1 MKRIFIFALSILILA
16 QAHAFSQ
23 AEAQSSADIITVSV
37 STVSPTYQTGDIVE
51 IYGSVSVSSD
61 PLKAFDVALIVKAP
75 NGNLIQVAQITPG
88 ADGYYSK
95 SIQSSESWKEGTY
108 TVTAN
113 YDIKS
118 ASTSFSFNAVGAA
131 AIDEVVEAAEEVAE
145 AAEAVAG
152 EVAEAAEAVAGEVV
166 EAAEEVAEVIG
177 VAAGGLVCG
186 SGTHEADGFCIPD
199 GSDSFGLT
207 YDSASVNGLILTA
220 AIAFGIAVAIIITL
234 RLIGKAGGSR

>member
-1 MKRIFIFALSILILA
+1 MKKVAIAALSILILA
-16 QAHAFSQ
+16 QAYAFSQ
-23 AEAQSSADIITVSV
+23 AEAQSSADIVTVSV
-37 STVSPTYQTGDIVE
+37 STVSPTYQTGDMVE

-61 PLKAFDVALIVKAP
+61 PLRAFDVALIVKAP
-75 NGNLIQVAQITPG
+75 NGNLIQVAQVTPG

-95 SIQSSESWKEGTY
+95 SIQSSESFKEGTY

-113 YDIKS
+113 YDTKS
-118 ASTSFSFNAVGAA
+118 ASTSFSFSTVKAA

-166 EAAEEVAEVIG
+166 EAA
-177 VAAGGLVCG
+177 GGLACG

-199 GSDSFGLT
+199 GSDSFGLE
-207 YDSASVNGLILTA
+207 YDSASTNGLILTA
-220 AIAFGIAVAIIITL
+220 AMAFGIAVAIIIVL
-234 RLIGKAGGSR
+234 RLIGKAGRSS

>member
-1 MKRIFIFALSILILA
+1 MKRIAIFALSILILA
-16 QAHAFSQ
+16 QAYAFSQ
-23 AEAQSSADIITVSV
+23 AEAQSSADIVTVSV
-37 STVSPTYQTGDIVE
+37 STVSPTYQTGDMVE

-61 PLKAFDVALIVKAP
+61 PLRAFDVALIVKAP

-108 TVTAN
+108 TVTVN

-118 ASTSFSFNAVGAA
+118 ASTSFSFSTVEAA

-145 AAEAVAG
+145 AAEAVVE
-152 EVAEAAEAVAGEVV
+152 EVAEAAEAVA
-166 EAAEEVAEVIG
+166 EEVAEV
-177 VAAGGLVCG
+177 AGGLACG

-199 GSDSFGLT
+199 GSDSFGLE
-207 YDSASVNGLILTA
+207 YDSASTGGLILTA
-220 AIAFGIAVAIIITL
+220 SIAFGIAVAIIIAL
-234 RLIGKAGGSR
+234 RLIGKAGRSS

>member
-1 MKRIFIFALSILILA
+1 MKKVVITALSILILA
-16 QAHAFSQ
+16 QAYAFSQ
-23 AEAQSSADIITVSV
+23 AEAQSSADIVTVSV
-37 STVSPTYQTGDIVE
+37 STVSPTYQTGDMVE

-61 PLKAFDVALIVKAP
+61 PLRAFDVALIVKAP

-118 ASTSFSFNAVGAA
+118 ASTSFSFSTVGSA

-145 AAEAVAG
+145 AAEAVA
-152 EVAEAAEAVAGEVV
+152 EEVV
-166 EAAEEVAEVIG
+166 EAAGAVAEEVVE
-177 VAAGGLVCG
+177 AAGGLACG

-199 GSDSFGLT
+199 GSDSFGLE
-207 YDSASVNGLILTA
+207 YDSTSTGGLILTA
-220 AIAFGIAVAIIITL
+220 AIAFGIAVAIIIAL
-234 RLIGKAGGSR
+234 RLIGKAGRSR

>member
-1 MKRIFIFALSILILA
+1 MKKAIITALSILILA
-16 QAHAFSQ
+16 QAYAFSQ
-23 AEAQSSADIITVSV
+23 AEAQSSADIVTVSV

-61 PLKAFDVALIVKAP
+61 PLRAFDVALIVKAP

-113 YDIKS
+113 YDVKS
-118 ASTSFSFNAVGAA
+118 ASTSFSFSAETA
-131 AIDEVVEAAEEVAE
+131 AIEEVVEAAEEVAE

-152 EVAEAAEAVAGEVV
+152 EVAEAAEEVAG
-166 EAAEEVAEVIG
+166 VIE

-199 GSDSFGLT
+199 GSDSFGLE
-207 YDSASVNGLILTA
+207 YDSASTGGLILTA
-220 AIAFGIAVAIIITL
+220 SIAFGIAVAIIIAL
-234 RLIGKAGGSR
+234 RLIGKAGRSS

>member
-1 MKRIFIFALSILILA
+1 MKRIIIFALSILILA
-16 QAHAFSQ
+16 QAYAFSQ
-23 AEAQSSADIITVSV
+23 AEAQSSADIVTVSV

-51 IYGSVSVSSD
+51 IYGSVSMVSD
-61 PLKAFDVALIVKAP
+61 PLRAYDVALIVKAP
-75 NGNLIQVAQITPG
+75 NGNFIEVAQITPNT
-88 ADGYYSK
+88 DGYYSK
-95 SIQSSESWKEGTY
+95 SIQSGESWKEGTY

-118 ASTSFSFNAVGAA
+118 ASTSFSFSTVKAA

-152 EVAEAAEAVAGEVV
+152 EVV

-177 VAAGGLVCG
+177 AAAGGLVCG

-199 GSDSFGLT
+199 GSDSFGLS
-207 YDSASVNGLILTA
+207 YDPASVNGLILTA
-220 AIAFGIAVAIIITL
+220 AIAFGIAVAIIIVL

>member
-1 MKRIFIFALSILILA
+1 MKRVAIFALSILILA
-16 QAHAFSQ
+16 QAYGFSQ
-23 AEAQSSADIITVSV
+23 AEAQSSADVVTVSV
-37 STVSPTYQTGDIVE
+37 STVSSTYQTGDIVE
-51 IYGSVSVSSD
+51 IYGSVSVVSD
-61 PLKAFDVALIVKAP
+61 PLRAYDVALIVKAP
-75 NGNLIQVAQITPG
+75 NGNFIEIAQITPG

-118 ASTSFSFNAVGAA
+118 ASTSFSFSTVKAA

-145 AAEAVAG
+145 AAEAVAE
-152 EVAEAAEAVAGEVV
+152 EVAEAAEAVVGEVV
-166 EAAEEVAEVIG
+166 EAA
-177 VAAGGLVCG
+177 GGLACG

-199 GSDSFGLT
+199 GSDSFGLE
-207 YDSASVNGLILTA
+207 YDSASTGGLILTA
-220 AIAFGIAVAIIITL
+220 SIAFGIAVAIIIVL

>member
-1 MKRIFIFALSILILA
+1 MKRVAIFALSILILA
-16 QAHAFSQ
+16 QAYAFSQ
-23 AEAQSSADIITVSV
+23 AEAQSSADIVTVSV
-37 STVSPTYQTGDIVE
+37 STVSPTYQTGDMVE

-61 PLKAFDVALIVKAP
+61 PLRAFDVALIVKAP
-75 NGNLIQVAQITPG
+75 NGNLIQVAQITPD

-108 TVTAN
+108 TVTVN

-145 AAEAVAG
+145 AVEAVAE
-152 EVAEAAEAVAGEVV
+152 EVAEAAVV
-166 EAAEEVAEVIG
+166 AAEEIVE
-177 VAAGGLVCG
+177 AAGGLACG

-207 YDSASVNGLILTA
+207 YDSASTGGLILTA
-220 AIAFGIAVAIIITL
+220 SIAFGIAVAIIIVL
-234 RLIGKAGGSR
+234 RLIGKAGGSK

>member
-1 MKRIFIFALSILILA
+1 MKRIAIFALSILILA
-16 QAHAFSQ
+16 QAYAFSQ
-23 AEAQSSADIITVSV
+23 AEAQSSADIVTVSV

-61 PLKAFDVALIVKAP
+61 PLRAYDVALIVKAP
-75 NGNLIQVAQITPG
+75 NGNLIQVAQVTPG

-118 ASTSFSFNAVGAA
+118 ASTSFSFSTVGAA

-145 AAEAVAG
+145 AAEAVAE
-152 EVAEAAEAVAGEVV
+152 EVAEAAEAVA
-166 EAAEEVAEVIG
+166 EEVAE
-177 VAAGGLVCG
+177 AAGGLACG

-199 GSDSFGLT
+199 GSDSFGLS
-207 YDSASVNGLILTA
+207 YDSASANGLILTA
-220 AIAFGIAVAIIITL
+220 AIAFGIAVAIIIAL
-234 RLIGKAGGSR
+234 RLIGKAGRSS

>member
-23 AEAQSSADIITVSV
+23 AEAQSSADIVTVSV

-51 IYGSVSVSSD
+51 IYGSVSMVSD
-61 PLKAFDVALIVKAP
+61 PLRAYDVALIVKAP
-75 NGNLIQVAQITPG
+75 NGNFIEVAQITPG

-95 SIQSSESWKEGTY
+95 SVQSSESWKEGTY
-108 TVTAN
+108 TVTVN

-118 ASTSFSFNAVGAA
+118 ASTSFSFSTVKAA

-145 AAEAVAG
+145 AAEAVAE
-152 EVAEAAEAVAGEVV
+152 EVAEAAQAVVGEVV
-166 EAAEEVAEVIG
+166 EAA
-177 VAAGGLVCG
+177 GGLACG

-199 GSDSFGLT
+199 GSDSFGLE
-207 YDSASVNGLILTA
+207 YDSASTGGLILTA
-220 AIAFGIAVAIIITL
+220 SIAFGIAVAIIIVL

>member
-23 AEAQSSADIITVSV
+23 AEAQSSADIVTVSV

-51 IYGSVSVSSD
+51 IYGSVSMVSD
-61 PLKAFDVALIVKAP
+61 PLRAYDVALIVKAP
-75 NGNLIQVAQITPG
+75 NGNFIEVAQITPG

-118 ASTSFSFNAVGAA
+118 ASTSFSFSTVKAA

-152 EVAEAAEAVAGEVV
+152 EVVEAAEAVAGEVV
-166 EAAEEVAEVIG
+166 EAA
-177 VAAGGLVCG
+177 GGLACG

-199 GSDSFGLT
+199 GSDSFGLE
-207 YDSASVNGLILTA
+207 YDSASTGGLILTA
-220 AIAFGIAVAIIITL
+220 SIAFGIAVAIIIAL

>member
-1 MKRIFIFALSILILA
+1 MKRIIIFALSVLVLT
-16 QAHAFSQ
+16 QAYAFSQ
-23 AEAQSSADIITVSV
+23 ADAQSRADLITVSV
-37 STVSPTYQTGDIVE
+37 STASPTYQTGDIVE
-51 IYGSVSVSSD
+51 IYGSVSFSSD
-61 PLKAFDVALIVKAP
+61 PLRAYDVALIVKAP
-75 NGNLIQVAQITPG
+75 NGNFIEVAQITPNT
-88 ADGYYSK
+88 DGYYSK
-95 SIQSSESWKEGTY
+95 SIQSGESWKEGTY

-118 ASTSFSFNAVGAA
+118 ASTSFAFSAETA
-131 AIDEVVEAAEEVAE
+131 AIEEVVEAAE
-145 AAEAVAG
+145 

-166 EAAEEVAEVIG
+166 EAAEEVAGVIE

-199 GSDSFGLT
+199 GSDSFGLS
-207 YDSASVNGLILTA
+207 YDPASVNGLILTA

>member
-1 MKRIFIFALSILILA
+1 MKRIAIFALSILILA
-16 QAHAFSQ
+16 QAYAFSQ
-23 AEAQSSADIITVSV
+23 AEAQTSRADLITVSV

-51 IYGSVSVSSD
+51 IYGSVSVVSD
-61 PLKAFDVALIVKAP
+61 PLRAYDVALIVKAP
-75 NGNLIQVAQITPG
+75 NGNFIEIAQITPG

-145 AAEAVAG
+145 AAEAVA
-152 EVAEAAEAVAGEVV
+152 EEVV
-166 EAAEEVAEVIG
+166 EAAEGIVE
-177 VAAGGLVCG
+177 AAGGLACG

-199 GSDSFGLT
+199 GSDSFGLE
-207 YDSASVNGLILTA
+207 YDSASTGGLILTA
-220 AIAFGIAVAIIITL
+220 SIAFGIAVAIIIVL
-234 RLIGKAGGSR
+234 RLIGKAGRSS

>member
-1 MKRIFIFALSILILA
+1 MKKAIIAALSILILA
-16 QAHAFSQ
+16 QAYAFSQ
-23 AEAQSSADIITVSV
+23 AEAQSGADIITVSV

-61 PLKAFDVALIVKAP
+61 PLRAFDVALIVKAP
-75 NGNLIQVAQITPG
+75 NGNLIQVAQVTPG

-118 ASTSFSFNAVGAA
+118 ASTSFSFSTTESV
-131 AIDEVVEAAEEVAE
+131 AIEEVVEAAEEVAEAAEAVAEEVAE

-152 EVAEAAEAVAGEVV
+152 EVAEAA
-166 EAAEEVAEVIG
+166 
-177 VAAGGLVCG
+177 GGLACG

-199 GSDSFGLT
+199 GSDSFGLS

-220 AIAFGIAVAIIITL
+220 AIAFGIAVAIIIAL
-234 RLIGKAGGSR
+234 RLIGKAGRSS

>member
-1 MKRIFIFALSILILA
+1 MKKAIIAALSILILA
-16 QAHAFSQ
+16 QAYAFSQ
-23 AEAQSSADIITVSV
+23 AEAQSSADIVTVSV
-37 STVSPTYQTGDIVE
+37 STVSPTYQTGDMVE

-75 NGNLIQVAQITPG
+75 NGNLIQVAQVTPG

-118 ASTSFSFNAVGAA
+118 ASTSFSFSAVGAA

-145 AAEAVAG
+145 AAEAVAE
-152 EVAEAAEAVAGEVV
+152 EVAEAAEAVAGEV
-166 EAAEEVAEVIG
+166 AEV
-177 VAAGGLVCG
+177 AGGLACG

-199 GSDSFGLT
+199 GSDSFGLE
-207 YDSASVNGLILTA
+207 YDSGSANGLILTA
-220 AIAFGIAVAIIITL
+220 AIAFGIAVAIIIVL
-234 RLIGKAGGSR
+234 RLIGKAGRSS

>member
-1 MKRIFIFALSILILA
+1 MKKVAIFALSILILA
-16 QAHAFSQ
+16 QAYAFSQ
-23 AEAQSSADIITVSV
+23 AEAQSSADIVTVSV

-51 IYGSVSVSSD
+51 IYGSVSISSD
-61 PLKAFDVALIVKAP
+61 PLKAYDVALIVKAP
-75 NGNLIQVAQITPG
+75 NGNLIQVAQVTPG

-118 ASTSFSFNAVGAA
+118 ASTSFSFSTVGSA
-131 AIDEVVEAAEEVAE
+131 AIDEVVEAAGEVAE

-152 EVAEAAEAVAGEVV
+152 EVAEAA
-166 EAAEEVAEVIG
+166 
-177 VAAGGLVCG
+177 GGLACG

-199 GSDSFGLT
+199 GSDSFGLE
-207 YDSASVNGLILTA
+207 YDSTSTGGLILTA
-220 AIAFGIAVAIIITL
+220 SIAFGIAVAIIIAL
-234 RLIGKAGGSR
+234 RLIGKAGRSS

>member
-1 MKRIFIFALSILILA
+1 MILA
-16 QAHAFSQ
+16 QAYGFSQ
-23 AEAQSSADIITVSV
+23 AEAQDSRADLITVSV
-37 STVSPTYQTGDIVE
+37 STVSPTYQTGDMVE

-61 PLKAFDVALIVKAP
+61 PLRAFDVALIVKAP

-118 ASTSFSFNAVGAA
+118 ASTSFSFSTVESA

-145 AAEAVAG
+145 AAEAVAE
-152 EVAEAAEAVAGEVV
+152 EVVEAAEAVAEEVV
-166 EAAEEVAEVIG
+166 EV
-177 VAAGGLVCG
+177 AGGLACG

-199 GSDSFGLT
+199 GSDSFGLE
-207 YDSASVNGLILTA
+207 YDSASTGGLILTA
-220 AIAFGIAVAIIITL
+220 SIAFGIAVAIIIVL

>member
-1 MKRIFIFALSILILA
+1 MKKVAIFALSILILA
-16 QAHAFSQ
+16 QTYAFSQ
-23 AEAQSSADIITVSV
+23 AEAQSSADIVTVSV
-37 STVSPTYQTGDIVE
+37 STVSPTYQTGDMVE

-61 PLKAFDVALIVKAP
+61 PLRAFDVALIVKAP

-145 AAEAVAG
+145 AAEAVA
-152 EVAEAAEAVAGEVV
+152 EEVV
-166 EAAEEVAEVIG
+166 EAAEGIVE
-177 VAAGGLVCG
+177 AAGGLACG

-199 GSDSFGLT
+199 GSDSFGLE
-207 YDSASVNGLILTA
+207 YDSASTGGLILTA
-220 AIAFGIAVAIIITL
+220 SIAFGIAVAIIIVL

>member
-23 AEAQSSADIITVSV
+23 AEAQSSADIVTVSV

-51 IYGSVSVSSD
+51 IYGSVSMVSD
-61 PLKAFDVALIVKAP
+61 PLRAYDVALIVKAP
-75 NGNLIQVAQITPG
+75 NGNFIEIAQITPG

-118 ASTSFSFNAVGAA
+118 ASTSFSFSTVKAA

-145 AAEAVAG
+145 AAEAVA
-152 EVAEAAEAVAGEVV
+152 EEVV
-166 EAAEEVAEVIG
+166 EAAEGIVEAAEGIVE
-177 VAAGGLVCG
+177 AAGGLACG

-199 GSDSFGLT
+199 GSDSFELE
-207 YDSASVNGLILTA
+207 YDSASFGGLILTA
-220 AIAFGIAVAIIITL
+220 AIAFGIAVAIIIVL

>member
-1 MKRIFIFALSILILA
+1 MKRVAIFALSILILA
-16 QAHAFSQ
+16 QAYAFSQ
-23 AEAQSSADIITVSV
+23 AEAQSSADIVTVSI
-37 STVSPTYQTGDIVE
+37 STVLPAYQTGDIVE
-51 IYGSVSVSSD
+51 IYGSVSIVSD
-61 PLKAFDVALIVKAP
+61 PFRAYDVALKVKAP
-75 NGNLIQVAQITPG
+75 NGNFIEIAQITPG

-118 ASTSFSFNAVGAA
+118 ASASFSYNAVGAA

-145 AAEAVAG
+145 AAEAVA
-152 EVAEAAEAVAGEVV
+152 EEVV
-166 EAAEEVAEVIG
+166 EAAEGIVE
-177 VAAGGLVCG
+177 AAGGLACG

-199 GSDSFGLT
+199 GSDSFELE
-207 YDSASVNGLILTA
+207 YDSASFGGLILTA
-220 AIAFGIAVAIIITL
+220 SIAFGIAVAIIIAL

>member
-1 MKRIFIFALSILILA
+1 MKKVAIFALSILILA
-16 QAHAFSQ
+16 QAYAFSQ
-23 AEAQSSADIITVSV
+23 AEAQSSADIVTVSV
-37 STVSPTYQTGDIVE
+37 STVSPTYQTGDMVE

-61 PLKAFDVALIVKAP
+61 PLRAFDVALIVKAP
-75 NGNLIQVAQITPG
+75 NGNLIQVAQVTPG

-113 YDIKS
+113 YDVKS
-118 ASTSFSFNAVGAA
+118 ASTSFSFSAVGTA

-152 EVAEAAEAVAGEVV
+152 EVAEAAEAVAGEV
-166 EAAEEVAEVIG
+166 AE
-177 VAAGGLVCG
+177 AAGGLACG

-199 GSDSFGLT
+199 GSDSFGLE
-207 YDSASVNGLILTA
+207 YDSASTGGLILTA
-220 AIAFGIAVAIIITL
+220 SIAFGIAVAIIIVL
-234 RLIGKAGGSR
+234 RLIGKAGRSS

>member
-1 MKRIFIFALSILILA
+1 MKRVAIFALSILILA
-16 QAHAFSQ
+16 QAYAFSQ
-23 AEAQSSADIITVSV
+23 AEAQTARADLITVSV
-37 STVSPTYQTGDIVE
+37 STVSSTYQTGDIVE
-51 IYGSVSVSSD
+51 IYGSVSMVSD
-61 PLKAFDVALIVKAP
+61 PLRAYDVALIVKAP
-75 NGNLIQVAQITPG
+75 NGNFIEIAQITPG

-118 ASTSFSFNAVGAA
+118 ASTSFSFSTVGSA

-152 EVAEAAEAVAGEVV
+152 EVVEAAEAVV
-166 EAAEEVAEVIG
+166 E
-177 VAAGGLVCG
+177 AAGGLACG

-199 GSDSFGLT
+199 GSDSFGLE
-207 YDSASVNGLILTA
+207 YDSASTGGLILTA
-220 AIAFGIAVAIIITL
+220 SIAFGIAVAIIIAL
-234 RLIGKAGGSR
+234 RLIGKAGRSS